1 MKRMQKSFL
10 GVMSVWGAARVGG
23 HLDVGVHHLAHLAG
37 ADGCPAV
44 AVEERVQPPRRRR
57 RRHVHKGV
65 ALVELGPAQTNHQD
79 KI

>member
-1 MKRMQKSFL
+1 MKRMHNCFL

-23 HLDVGVHHLAHLAG
+23 HLDVGVHHLAH
-37 ADGCPAV
+37 
-44 AVEERVQPPRRRR
+44 RR